1 MKRFSLVAALFAAL
15 TLSFAA
21 SGGNAQDYPSKP
33 ITLVIPFAP
42 GGSSDLIARLVSE
55 KMTAALGQTIVID
68 NRPGAGGSLAAGLVA
83 KAPPDGYTL
92 LFVAAG
98 HAGIGAL
105 YPSLTFDPVKD
116 FAPVTHVA
124 SSPIVVVVNQ
134 ASDYKS
140 LQQLV
145 AAAKAQPGK
154 LNFSGGGGGAT
165 VTNLAAEVFRKQEG
179 LNVVNVPYKG
189 SGPAVM
195 ALLAGEID
203 YDFDALAAVIG
214 QIRAGKLRAL
224 AVTTKARTPALP
236 DVPTVAETVLPG
248 FEAAS
253 WAGVLAPKGT
263 PEAVIARLNK
273 EFVAAIRNP
282 DVVKRLGEL
291 GVDPVGSSP
300 AEFGRFLTSETER
313 WGGVIRDLG
322 LKP

>member
-1 MKRFSLVAALFAAL
+1 MKRIIFIAAALAALFL
-15 TLSFAA
+15 PGTA
-21 SGGNAQDYPSKP
+21 SRVNAQDYPSKP

-42 GGSSDLIARLVSE
+42 GGAADIIARLVAE
-55 KMTAALGQTIVID
+55 KMSAALGQTVVID

-83 KAPPDGYTL
+83 KAAPDGYTL
-92 LFVAAG
+92 LFVTAG

-116 FAPVTHVA
+116 FTAISHVA
-124 SSPIVVVVNQ
+124 SSPIVVVVNETS
-134 ASDYKS
+134 AYRT

-165 VTNLAAEVFRKQEG
+165 VTNLAAEVFRRKEG
-179 LNVVNVPYKG
+179 LNIVNVPYKG

-195 ALLAGEID
+195 GLLAGEID
-203 YDFDALAAVIG
+203 VDFDALAAVIG
-214 QIRAGKLRAL
+214 QIRSGKLRAL
-224 AVTTKARTPALP
+224 AVTTRSRTPALP
-236 DVPTVAETVLPG
+236 DVPTIAETVLPD

-253 WAGVLAPKGT
+253 WFGVVTPKGT
-263 PEAVIARLNK
+263 PDPVIARINK
-273 EFVAAIRNP
+273 EIVAAVRHP
-282 DVVKRLGEL
+282 DVAKRLAEL

-300 AEFGRFLTSETER
+300 ADFQRFLTSETER

>member
-1 MKRFSLVAALFAAL
+1 MKRISLAAALLAAL

-21 SGGNAQDYPSKP
+21 SKGSAQDYPAKS

-42 GGSSDLIARLVSE
+42 GGAADLIARLVAE
-55 KMTAALGQTIVID
+55 KMSTALGQTVVVD

-83 KAPPDGYTL
+83 KAAPDGYTL
-92 LFVAAG
+92 LFVTAG

-189 SGPAVM
+189 SAPAVM
-195 ALLAGEID
+195 GLLAGEID

-214 QIRAGKLRAL
+214 QVRSGKLRAL
-224 AVTTKARTPALP
+224 AVTTRARTPALP
-236 DVPTVAETVLPG
+236 DVPTIGETVLPG

-253 WAGVLAPKGT
+253 WFGVLAPSGT
-263 PEAVIARLNK
+263 PDAIIARLNK

-282 DVVKRLGEL
+282 DVVKRLDEL